1 MTTMNGDCR
10 QVRDRMDSYISGEL
24 TVESN
29 HDVLRHLERCESCR
43 AELARREQ
51 TRALLVESFGPA
63 PDATAMQARI
73 AQALDREQRG
83 WSGIARYGSVAA
95 ALVLVVGLA
104 AWFSRPVD
112 AAAFDDSV
120 DDHIACALTYG
131 PETRYD
137 ATRSAES
144 LEPAYRKILDAV
156 THRAGDYEL
165 IDAHMCP
172 YQGRN
177 YAHLVFRGNGRPLSV
192 FAEVAARGRLPM
204 THESPRKGFVT
215 VGTSTGAYQVFVV
228 GDSNVEPP
236 RQVVSE
242 LLDSTVRFV
251 RTLEE

>member
-10 QVRDRMDSYISGEL
+10 QIRDRMDSYISGEL
-24 TVESN
+24 TIESN

-43 AELARREQ
+43 AELARREKA
-51 TRALLVESFGPA
+51 RALLIESFGPA
-63 PDATAMQARI
+63 PDATAMHARV
-73 AQALDREQRG
+73 AQALDREGRG
-83 WSGIARYGSVAA
+83 WSGVARYGSVAA
-95 ALVLVVGLA
+95 ALALVVGLG
-104 AWFSRPVD
+104 AWWSRPVD

-137 ATRSAES
+137 ANRASES
-144 LEPAYRKILDAV
+144 LEPVYRKIVDAV
-156 THRAGDYEL
+156 SHRAGDYEL

-192 FAEVAARGRLPM
+192 FAEVAERGRLPL

-215 VGTSTGAYQVFVV
+215 VGTSTGSYQVFVV
-228 GDSNVEPP
+228 GDSDAQPP

-251 RTLEE
+251 RSLDE

>member
-10 QVRDRMDSYISGEL
+10 QVRDRMDSYVSGEL

-43 AELARREQ
+43 TEMARRER
-51 TRALLVESFGPA
+51 TRALLIEGFGRA
-63 PDATAMQARI
+63 PDATALQARI

-83 WSGIARYGSVAA
+83 WSGIARYGSIAA
-95 ALVLVVGLA
+95 ALTLIVGLGL
-104 AWFSRPVD
+104 WWSRPVD

-120 DDHIACALTYG
+120 DDHIACALTY
-131 PETRYD
+131 PPSARYD
-137 ATRSAES
+137 ANRAAES
-144 LEPAYRKILDAV
+144 LEPIYRRILDAV
-156 THRAGDYEL
+156 AHRAGDYEL

-177 YAHLVFRGNGRPLSV
+177 YAHLVFRGQGRPLSV
-192 FAEVAARGRLPM
+192 FAEVASRGRLPL

-215 VGTSTGAYQVFVV
+215 VGTSTGGHQVFVV
-228 GDSNVEPP
+228 GDSAAPP
-236 RQVVSE
+236 PQPVVST

-251 RTLEE
+251 RSLEE